1 MKPTS
6 STAAPECRRWRS
18 KGRSAETRREAVVP
32 RSLRTG
38 RGSRPTIG
46 PPMMP
51 THARSPAPDLL
62 QPLPNSSRPDSS
74 SSASHASHVVSQRV
88 ALQRGRSRNSSGLSS
103 QRWPLV
109 VRRARDFGLRLPR
122 LWALQ
127 RHQPCSRPSK
137 RHQNRTGI
145 SCGRVKVGLLAVAR
159 GRNGVYAVSS
169 LWAQAVG
176 REPWYTRETRRRPC
190 CLRAA
195 CQEGFVP
202 MLPRCISRCCVFVE

>member
-1 MKPTS
+1 MT
-6 STAAPECRRWRS
+6 ED
-18 KGRSAETRREAVVP
+18 RSAGILKAAIVP
-32 RSLRTG
+32 HSLRTG
-38 RGSRPTIG
+38 RDFRPAIG
-46 PPMMP
+46 PPMSP
-51 THARSPAPDLL
+51 TRAQSPAPDMLR
-62 QPLPNSSRPDSS
+62 PYPDSSHPDCS

-88 ALQRGRSRNSSGLSS
+88 VLQRGRSRNSSGLSS